1 MLEIYNQKI
10 ISIQNK
16 KLLIIFVIKSKNIIR
31 RIDRNKNNKKYN
43 FEVKLL
49 IFNRKN

>member
-1 MLEIYNQKI
+1 MLEIYNKKI

-16 KLLIIFVIKSKNIIR
+16 KRLIKFVIKSKNIIT

-43 FEVKLL
+43 FEIKT
-49 IFNRKN
+49 INI